1 MQNFQELNDEELE
14 TVVGGSHHHSSHSSH
29 TDAQVNVQ
37 ANANGGYLNIN
48 KVITRTKS
56 VSITADGE
64 SVSTVVGFGIAIAI

>member
-14 TVVGGSHHHSSHSSH
+14 TVVGGSHHHHSSH
-29 TDAQVNVQ
+29 TDAQVTVQ
-37 ANANGGYLNIN
+37 ANADGGYLHID
-48 KVITRTKS
+48 KVITKTKS